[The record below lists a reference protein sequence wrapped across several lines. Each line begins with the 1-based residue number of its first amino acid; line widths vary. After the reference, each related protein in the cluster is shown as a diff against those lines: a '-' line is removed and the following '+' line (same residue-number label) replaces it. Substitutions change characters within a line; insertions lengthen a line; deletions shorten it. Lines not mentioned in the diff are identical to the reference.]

1 MFWDPEGAAVLERQ
15 RDRSKARAGASS
27 GDRGTPHDSGSKHN
41 IDENY
46 TPLAAEYWK
55 QPFLDMKDLH
65 VIKMPRVLQV
75 LFYMLGFEREDI
87 CERDTNKLDF
97 KKASAFIGDDL
108 FKRMAQ
114 YNPLGQRQQE
124 FKEY

>member
-1 MFWDPEGAAVLERQ
+1 M
-15 RDRSKARAGASS
+15 
-27 GDRGTPHDSGSKHN
+27 
-41 IDENY
+41 
-46 TPLAAEYWK
+46 
-55 QPFLDMKDLH
+55 H

-75 LFYMLGFEREDI
+75 LFYMLRFEREDI

-108 FKRMAQ
+108 FKKMAE
-114 YNPLGQRQQE
+114 YNPLGQREQE